1 MITFFEVT
9 DNANFY
15 LFSFQRLLNRL
26 NLQSEDFVTACFAQA
41 TKGEKPVF
49 AKL

>member
-1 MITFFEVT
+1 M
-9 DNANFY
+9 NA
-15 LFSFQRLLNRL
+15 LL
-26 NLQSEDFVTACFAQA
+26 LQSEDFVTAVMAQA